1 MIIQCRHCNS
11 PVIKGMEA
19 IRNYPVN
26 IDFEL
31 KCPRCQMLLKIKLT
45 YERIVVID
53 EEFKTTKLG
62 PGNIRIINN
71 D

>member
-26 IDFEL
+26 VEFEL
-31 KCPRCQMLLKIKLT
+31 KCPKCQNLLKIQLT
-45 YERIVVID
+45 YERIVIID
-53 EEFKTTKLG
+53 EEHKSSKLG
-62 PGNIRIINN
+62 PGGIRIINE
-71 D
+71 